1 MSLFRVWRQVQV
13 MATHSA
19 QTYRQ
24 SRSVRTRSQTAF
36 TLVSA
41 FLLFS
46 VPDCQIVRRYFETRT
61 KAIRRITV
69 YLRLDSRSVV
79 SVHRKSEATHVEAKG
94 ACRRSSCIADS
105 IRRVVPEPFQLRRTG
120 YRPPSRASRS
130 PLVGNSR
137 DKYPSIYSERE
148 PEQKSKSVAPTFLKR
163 SHVVAFVASY
173 LTQPMA
179 NLRCFPGDI
188 DSGNFATYNLAILL
202 IYHGPD
208 RRANVRWRQ

>member
-1 MSLFRVWRQVQV
+1 MSLFRVWQQVQV

-19 QTYRQ
+19 QIYRQ
-24 SRSVRTRSQTAF
+24 SRSVRTRYETAF
-36 TLVSA
+36 TKLVSA

-46 VPDCQIVRRYFETRT
+46 VPDCHIVRRYFETRT

-130 PLVGNSR
+130 PLVRNSR
-137 DKYPSIYSERE
+137 DKCTR
-148 PEQKSKSVAPTFLKR
+148 R
-163 SHVVAFVASY
+163 STASDNWIRSPNPPPP
-173 LTQPMA
+173 L
-179 NLRCFPGDI
+179 F
-188 DSGNFATYNLAILL
+188 
-202 IYHGPD
+202 
-208 RRANVRWRQ
+208 

>member
-1 MSLFRVWRQVQV
+1 MSLFRVWRQVPV

-19 QTYRQ
+19 QTNRQ

-46 VPDCQIVRRYFETRT
+46 VPDCHIVRRYFETRT

-69 YLRLDSRSVV
+69 YPRLDPRSAV
-79 SVHRKSEATHVEAKG
+79 SFHRKSEATHVEAKG

-137 DKYPSIYSERE
+137 DKCTRRSTASDNRIRSANP
-148 PEQKSKSVAPTFLKR
+148 PPNCSKEISCGGFCCVISNA
-163 SHVVAFVASY
+163 AD
-173 LTQPMA
+173 
-179 NLRCFPGDI
+179 G
-188 DSGNFATYNLAILL
+188 
-202 IYHGPD
+202 
-208 RRANVRWRQ
+208 